1 MNDLLLQIILA
12 RRNDDAESWM
22 NILFVVVLAIFW
34 LVGGIIKAKANKS
47 QTGSKDNLPRKP
59 VRKPPIH
66 SREARE
72 QMLKRLERPADS
84 TESKRQQPR
93 PAEQKPR
100 MKFADLQAA
109 VRKFAVEAEKAFQVN
124 PKEPTPE
131 LKPALAEPNVE
142 TKRKELSEI
151 SITSVKGLHDKQASE
166 PSQMPESEYLS
177 ELLLDYSDPEELRR
191 AILHYEILGK
201 PLSLRDQVWL
211 FHARRPILQQ
221 L

>member
-47 QTGSKDNLPRKP
+47 QIGSKDNLPRKP
-59 VRKPPIH
+59 LRKPPLH

-84 TESKRQQPR
+84 AQSQQPH
-93 PAEQKPR
+93 PATQKPR
-100 MKFADLQAA
+100 MKFSDLQAA
-109 VRKFAVEAEKAFQVN
+109 VRKFAIEAEKAFQGDTREPVREIKPQLTEPQIKAEK
-124 PKEPTPE
+124 PKVTEPTTTTIMG
-131 LKPALAEPNVE
+131 LQD
-142 TKRKELSEI
+142 KR
-151 SITSVKGLHDKQASE
+151 ASE
-166 PSQMPESEYLS
+166 PAQIPESEYLA
-177 ELLLDYSDPEELRR
+177 ELLMDYSDPDELRR

-201 PLSLRDQVWL
+201 PLSLRNPSDESIGL
-211 FHARRPILQQ
+211 
-221 L
+221 